1 MIVTD
6 NAPIPLLMTRPLAQA
21 RAFVADLP
29 ASLADHLIPVFN
41 PLIEIVPLKPDLLL
55 TPNEQVVFSSA
66 NGVACAPDGDGR
78 RAYCIGQVTTEAAC
92 ARGWDAQTAGQTSAE
107 LIETLAQAGIDS
119 PLVHLAGRHTRGNIA
134 ENLGKTG
141 LTVRYVAL
149 YDQELRPISNEAD
162 KILNGGKPLIVPL
175 FSPRTAKQFAQ
186 KANCTAWAH
195 VIVLSSAVAQALGD
209 TQFAS
214 CDIAR
219 APNAEAMRYSIAERL
234 GKLQTG

>member
-1 MIVTD
+1 MRPRGNLGHDTTKGRMQGGLALHNVGQDLAPALIDSAEGRRQNRHSCFLCRGSASACSFRCVHTRGEVTPMIVTD

-55 TPNEQVVFSSA
+55 APDEQVVFSSA

-149 YDQELRPISNEAD
+149 YDQELTTN
-162 KILNGGKPLIVPL
+162 
-175 FSPRTAKQFAQ
+175 F
-186 KANCTAWAH
+186 
-195 VIVLSSAVAQALGD
+195 
-209 TQFAS
+209 
-214 CDIAR
+214 
-219 APNAEAMRYSIAERL
+219 ER
-234 GKLQTG
+234 G